1 MNPPKCKM
9 QFFEHPDN
17 PLPADGAVHAV
28 RTDDGF
34 DLRLGLWPVPGF
46 KIMVWEEEDAGAD
59 QGSADGPEGPDKPE
73 PSDGA
78 ESPDKSSSDIEVDAG
93 TPAEEANPP
102 AISAQD
108 SSAEGSE
115 TGPKRDDAAVEPIQA
130 DDPQEKSPSTNQP
143 ASDEAESDAETK
155 KTIDGNG
162 EISTSAKTLSDV
174 PDGADKAPDAN
185 PGPDEAGSDDA
196 VPDNEDPDKESPDIE
211 GEGAAVES
219 VASTQPK
226 RTEPDPVQTGNNKPA
241 KAEPVVGGAKD
252 AAPTMSAAPVLPQE
266 NEAKSASGTESSKAF
281 EDAVTMSG
289 TVILLNGRT
298 EFIEK
303 YGEVITELI
312 DRGFCVAALDW
323 RGQGGSERLIKR
335 NPRKGHID
343 DMDSYVDDLI
353 ALLDYLETTN
363 CPKPYF
369 CLAHST
375 GGQILARAA
384 PYVSGRITRA
394 VATAPFLD
402 LAGYRLPKSTL
413 YGLAATL
420 TYAGLGEMFAPGTG
434 DHSPSEAP
442 FEGNPLCSDLAR
454 FERTRSL
461 LETYPELAIG
471 GPTISWIYAAL
482 KSASEISDI
491 SYISR
496 ITLPMLFMCA
506 SDDRIVST
514 KAVEDFT
521 SMARTISN
529 LSIPGAQHEIL
540 MERDEIRAQFWAA
553 FDAFIPG
560 SD

>member
-1 MNPPKCKM
+1 M

-17 PLPADGAVHAV
+17 PLPADGTVHAV

-46 KIMVWEEEDAGAD
+46 KIIVRDEEETGTE
-59 QGSADGPEGPDKPE
+59 QGSADGPEVPVKPE
-73 PSDGA
+73 PADNA
-78 ESPDKSSSDIEVDAG
+78 ASSDTISNDASIDTG
-93 TPAEEANPP
+93 KPATDTNVQAT
-102 AISAQD
+102 SAQET
-108 SSAEGSE
+108 SAEGAEIDSKQDE
-115 TGPKRDDAAVEPIQA
+115 TGVELVQA
-130 DDPQEKSPSTNQP
+130 DEPEGKDSGKDQP
-143 ASDEAESDAETK
+143 VSDEAKPEAEANKSIDGSGEVSTSDEAKSDVWGVSDQAVDIDPGQGETDQGETDQGETDQGEGGQGEAAENSISTETK
-155 KTIDGNG
+155 R
-162 EISTSAKTLSDV
+162 A
-174 PDGADKAPDAN
+174 
-185 PGPDEAGSDDA
+185 
-196 VPDNEDPDKESPDIE
+196 
-211 GEGAAVES
+211 
-219 VASTQPK
+219 
-226 RTEPDPVQTGNNKPA
+226 EPDPVLTENIKSVN
-241 KAEPVVGGAKD
+241 AEPAACD
-252 AAPTMSAAPVLPQE
+252 AGDAAPVLSVKPVASVE
-266 NEAKSASGTESSKAF
+266 GEEKAVTGEEASKAL
-281 EDAVTMSG
+281 EDAVTMTG
-289 TVILLNGRT
+289 TIILLNGRT

-303 YGEVITELI
+303 YAEVITELI

-343 DMDSYVDDLI
+343 DMDSYVDDLT

-394 VATAPFLD
+394 VASAPFLD

-420 TYAGLGEMFAPGTG
+420 TYAGLGEMYAPGTG
-434 DHSPSEAP
+434 NDSPSEAP
-442 FEGNPLCSDLAR
+442 FEGNPLSSDLER
-454 FERTRSL
+454 YERTRGL
-461 LETYPELAIG
+461 LEAHPELAIG

-496 ITLPMLFMCA
+496 ITLPMLLMCA
-506 SDDRIVST
+506 SDDKIVST

-521 SMARTISN
+521 SMARTISH
-529 LSIPGAQHEIL
+529 LTIPGAQHEIL

>member
-1 MNPPKCKM
+1 M

-46 KIMVWEEEDAGAD
+46 KIIVRDEECAGAE
-59 QGSADGPEGPDKPE
+59 QESADVSEAPVEPD
-73 PSDGA
+73 PSDSAVSFDG
-78 ESPDKSSSDIEVDAG
+78 SSSDVGIDADK
-93 TPAEEANPP
+93 PAEQANAPT
-102 AISAQD
+102 ISAQD
-108 SSAEGSE
+108 SSADGIE
-115 TGPKRDDAAVEPIQA
+115 TDAKPDDTAVEPIKA
-130 DDPQEKSPSTNQP
+130 DDPQDKSSATNQSVSNKSQP
-143 ASDEAESDAETK
+143 KAEAK

-162 EISTSAKTLSDV
+162 EISASDQTLSDT
-174 PDGADKAPDAN
+174 PDGSDKASDLA
-185 PGPDEAGSDDA
+185 PGSDEAGSDEPA
-196 VPDNEDPDKESPDIE
+196 PDKESPEIE
-211 GEGAAVES
+211 GEGVAVES
-219 VASTQPK
+219 AVSTQPK
-226 RTEPDPVQTGNNKPA
+226 RVEPDPARTEDNKPV
-241 KAEPVVGGAKD
+241 KAEPVMGGAKD
-252 AAPTMSAAPVLPQE
+252 AAPTMSAAPESPQE
-266 NEAKSASGTESSKAF
+266 NEAKPASGTASSKAF

-303 YGEVITELI
+303 YGEVIAELI

-343 DMDSYVDDLI
+343 DMDSYVYDLT

-384 PYVSGRITRA
+384 PLVTGRITRA

-420 TYAGLGEMFAPGTG
+420 TYAGLGEMFAPGTS

-461 LETYPELAIG
+461 LETHPELAIG

-521 SMARTISN
+521 SMARTISH